1 MPVVPSLSGQGL
13 IGLGQGLSQASSA
26 LFQIGM
32 REDRV
37 TLKKAEVALAERLR
51 DLQYGNP
58 ELGIEGYNGTQND
71 VAVDGLVPARQTV
84 AMAVETIKNGL
95 PSRLHDRFDFMAA
108 GRVDPV
114 LRRYSEHA
122 LNQQRATE
130 TAVSE
135 ARIESATQD
144 ALADPA
150 NLSRSLAIASSE
162 VADMVTRQGITD
174 STVIQQAIRDAET
187 EIVSGAFNAALA
199 KKDHGAAKEILDNY
213 GAQMEPS
220 AFLKAG
226 LNLASSVQVEENHQM
241 VLEVFNRPGLTDEER
256 LALIDDMGLPPE
268 QYEKVIKALY
278 NRLSMERSVE
288 NMDQGR
294 VDQANKIQEE
304 AERQGLARD
313 QAAEAAVILEAVE
326 YSIKRDLSPLEAEE
340 YFASLRKLHPRQW
353 SLDMHTKAREMLLGQ
368 IQQRKQ
374 LEQETTRQAMAA
386 ATPYAVEGRLD
397 EFRTANPDAWADINR
412 DPNGLKRLLG
422 AQDAAVQ
429 GETFATVSDGKT
441 LLFLASKS
449 PSELAGVD
457 PKEYMHLLTQPE
469 FRQFQSLQLSSQSA
483 GDANN
488 PNYPVFTRGHKMLVD
503 YLPNDIRTGA
513 NASRDDKQF
522 LLFAENRLNAII
534 QGHLDST
541 GGTRPTEQELRSFS
555 AQAVMEAQQEVRV
568 PGGGFLGL
576 FDATGRAADF
586 TPEERASATIDIDD
600 IPPRY
605 QQLLSGAAQVGS
617 RYSNFSQVPR
627 AVLER
632 AAWLIYNGDIPA
644 AAALFE

>member
-95 PSRLHDRFDFMAA
+95 PSRLHDRFDFIAS

-150 NLSRSLAIASSE
+150 NLSRSLAIVSSE
-162 VADMVTRQGITD
+162 VSDMVTRRGITD
-174 STVIQQAIRDAET
+174 PTVIQQAIRDAET
-187 EIVSGAFNAALA
+187 EAVSGAFNAALA
-199 KKDHGAAKEILDNY
+199 KRDHGAAKEILDNY

-226 LNLASSVQVEENHQM
+226 LNLAASVQVEENHQM
-241 VLEVFNRPGLTDEER
+241 VLEVFNRPGLTDEQR

-268 QYEKVIKALY
+268 QYEKVIRALY

-313 QAAEAAVILEAVE
+313 QAAEAGVILEAVE

-374 LEQETTRQAMAA
+374 LEQETARQAIVRATTA
-386 ATPYAVEGRLD
+386 ATEGRLD
-397 EFRTANPDAWADINR
+397 DYFAANPEERANVNL
-412 DPNGLKRLLG
+412 DPNGMKQLEKLNTFSNKG
-422 AQDAAVQ
+422 KQFADTSD
-429 GETFATVSDGKT
+429 GETLAA
-441 LLFLASKS
+441 LLRLPFDKLANT
-449 PSELAGVD
+449 D
-457 PKEYMHLLTQPE
+457 PKLYHPRLTE
-469 FRQFQSLQLSSQSA
+469 SEARQLQNAIISA
-483 GDANN
+483 RKGSDPAN
-488 PNYPVFTRGHKMLVD
+488 PHYPVFTRGHKMLGD
-503 YLPNDIRTGA
+503 YAPNDVKLGA
-513 NASRDDKQF
+513 NANRDDRQF
-522 LLFAENRLNAII
+522 MLSAENQLNSII
-534 QGHLDST
+534 QGHLDSK
-541 GGTRPTEQELRSFS
+541 GVPPTEQELRSYA
-555 AQAVMEAQQEVRV
+555 AQAVMGVQREIGIKRSYWWDRDERMGDLTPQELNS
-568 PGGGFLGL
+568 P
-576 FDATGRAADF
+576 DAYISLENITQREEYAIKQSAAKG
-586 TPEERASATIDIDD
+586 TRYASW
-600 IPPRY
+600 
-605 QQLLSGAAQVGS
+605 AQVPDP
-617 RYSNFSQVPR
+617 VK
-627 AVLER
+627 ER
-632 AAWLIYNGDIPA
+632 AALLLYLGRIEEMA
-644 AAALFE
+644 ELFQ